1 MRRNVLSPVEAIR
14 YSRSIGNIVLPQNI
28 ITSNNSYRG
37 IGYGSEADRIEQNGK
52 LEFERIRK
60 NNNSFGVFQD
70 WQRQGWGGAES
81 KTPKP
86 TSQPPSSGSAGLP
99 LGNLTA
105 AQIDAAISNW

>member
-1 MRRNVLSPVEAIR
+1 MRRNALSPADAIR
-14 YSRSIGNIVLPQNI
+14 YSRSIGTIVSIQNI
-28 ITSNNSYRG
+28 ITPNSSYRG
-37 IGYGSEADRIEQNGK
+37 IGYGAESDRIEQNGK

-60 NNNSFGVFQD
+60 NNNPFGTFQD

-99 LGNLTA
+99 LGRLIA
-105 AQIDAAISNW
+105 AQIDTAMSNW